1 MAKLK
6 PILFNTAMVQKIMA
20 GEKTETRRIVLPQ
33 PEGARFVLDCDEENR
48 TFDLMCGNN
57 GAGGVF
63 CDWAETVKPKFWF
76 GDVLYIRETWRVQS
90 AHRFE
95 ADAKIEFRAGGPLG
109 KIQFPGGCSDSESR
123 EAFDQFIAKWSTDSK
138 WNPSIFMPKEA
149 ARTFLKIVDVSVE
162 RLGDIDGGGL
172 KAEGIDRKQ
181 PYRAMRMDFR
191 DLWNS
196 TISAD
201 QLDELG
207 WYANPWV
214 FVYKFQQ
221 IGREE
226 ATHEMA

>member
-20 GEKTETRRIVLPQ
+20 GEKTETRRVVLPQ

-57 GAGGVF
+57 GAGGIF

-109 KIQFPGGCSDSESR
+109 KIQFPGGCSDSEAR

-162 RLGDIDGGGL
+162 RLGDINGSGL
-172 KAEGIDRKQ
+172 KAEGIDRNQ
-181 PYRAMRMDFR
+181 PYRVMRMDFR
-191 DLWNS
+191 VLWNS

-226 ATHEMA
+226 ALA

>member
-1 MAKLK
+1 MNRRHTSLEEQKVDKKLFGTRINK
-6 PILFNTAMVQKIMA
+6 ARKDRGLTA
-20 GEKTETRRIVLPQ
+20 EKLAEACNINSTYLRQIEGGKKLPSL
-33 PEGARFVLDCDEENR
+33 P
-48 TFDLMCGNN
+48 
-57 GAGGVF
+57 VF
-63 CDWAETVKPKFWF
+63 ATLCRELRVSPN
-76 GDVLYIRETWRVQS
+76 YRETWRVQS

-149 ARTFLKIVDVSVE
+149 ARIFLKIVDVSVE
-162 RLGDIDGGGL
+162 RLGDINGGGL
-172 KAEGIDRKQ
+172 KAEGIDRNQ

-226 ATHEMA
+226 ALA